1 MRLGAA
7 QMFIAD
13 SPAVNEATILRLAA
27 EAAGRGVELLA
38 FPEMSLTGYNPATLG
53 RPGFKEELDGA
64 LTRIARAAA
73 DLGVGLLVGRAEFAG
88 EHLFNAASV
97 FLPDGS
103 VHTYRKI
110 YLTEAEARY
119 FSPGADRLVF
129 SYKGNWFGVI
139 ICRDQNYPEL
149 ARQIAAEGARAL
161 FILSAHYYQPGEA
174 RWKLPKNRALPIARA
189 VENRCYVILANAV
202 GSHIG
207 MVSLGNSL
215 IADPEG
221 GLVVMADE
229 ASETLLTCDLPE
241 DNVHQAR

>member
-1 MRLGAA
+1 MRLGVA

-13 SPAVNEATILRLAA
+13 SLEVNEAAILRLAA

-38 FPEMSLTGYNPATLG
+38 FPEMSLTGYNPAVLG
-53 RPGFKEELDGA
+53 RPGFKEELEGSLD
-64 LTRIARAAA
+64 RIARAAG

-88 EHLFNAASV
+88 DRLFNAATV
-97 FLPDGS
+97 FLPDGRL
-103 VHTYRKI
+103 HTYRKI
-110 YLTEAEARY
+110 YLTEVEARY
-119 FSPGADRLVF
+119 FTPGTGHLVF
-129 SYKGNWFGVI
+129 SYKGYRFGVI

-189 VENRCYVILANAV
+189 VENRCYVLQANAV

-229 ASETLLTCDLPE
+229 ASETLLTCDLPG
-241 DNVHQAR
+241 DNIL

>member
-1 MRLGAA
+1 MRVGAA

-13 SPAVNEATILRLAA
+13 SLAVNEAAILRLAA

-38 FPEMSLTGYNPATLG
+38 FPEMGLTGYNPAILG
-53 RPGFKEELDGA
+53 RPGFKEEVEGSLA
-64 LTRIARAAA
+64 RIARGAV
-73 DLGVGLLVGRAEFAG
+73 DLGVGLIVGRAEFAG

-103 VHTYRKI
+103 VHTYRKM

-119 FSPGADRLVF
+119 FSPGTDHLVF
-129 SYKGNWFGVI
+129 SYKGNRFGVI

-149 ARQIAAEGARAL
+149 ARRIAEEGIQAL

-189 VENRCYVILANAV
+189 VENHCYVLLANAV

-215 IADPEG
+215 IVDPDG

-241 DNVHQAR
+241 ENINQFS